1 MKSSRWRWPILTVIV
16 SSFSLGALW
25 GWKMIQDQAEEE
37 GRLESLSEINLLAPQ
52 GLIPKRL
59 LTEFQK
65 QERIRVILH
74 EDRYP
79 GSLIRKALKSSPGQ
93 YDAVVIFHYQ
103 VSALRAERR
112 MISLFDTRVKFPTSI
127 SPDFRKLPDDRNLMD
142 TAPLQ
147 WGLIGRAHQKN
158 SDEKAPLRFAV
169 WPGLLIGGEA
179 ADLPPANFVSKFL
192 PALAAMNNDQN
203 LLNNVTSPNP
213 LDAFLIS
220 HATLSFA
227 PYKDLQLDFSGLP
240 INGQVNERGFFLWV
254 LTLTAMSDG
263 NLEGVRK
270 LMRFLLEPAQNL
282 ALVQS
287 AKIGATTLRD
297 EEALNSLPEPLR
309 SSYFRKFPLQSI
321 VVERDERIRQADDLL
336 EQAILGAAIIPK
348 ATPIPKPTPKE
359 TPVLIPTQSA
369 KATPRPAEKPVAK
382 PEATIEPTATPQVES
397 TPEPSAP
404 SEESDAP
411 ATEQSEEQS
420 PAD

>member
-65 QERIRVILH
+65 RERIRVILH

-93 YDAVVIFHYQ
+93 YDAAVVFHYQ

-112 MISLFDTRVKFPTSI
+112 LISIFDNRVKFPTSI
-127 SPDFRKLPDDRNLMD
+127 SPDFRKLPDDRDLMD

-147 WGLIGRAHQKN
+147 WGLIGRAHPKN

-169 WPGLLIGGEA
+169 WPGLLIGVES
-179 ADLPPANFVSKFL
+179 ADLPATNFVSKYL
-192 PALAAMNNDQN
+192 PSMTAMSIDQN
-203 LLNNVTSPNP
+203 LLNNVTNPNP

-227 PYKDLQLDFSGLP
+227 PYQDLQLEFSGLP
-240 INGQVNERGFFLWV
+240 VNEQRKERGFLLWV

-297 EEALNSLPEPLR
+297 KEALDSLPEPLR
-309 SSYFRKFPLQSI
+309 SSYFRKFSLQSI
-321 VVERDERIRQADDLL
+321 IVERDERIRQTDDLL
-336 EQAILGAAIIPK
+336 ERAILGAAI
-348 ATPIPKPTPKE
+348 TP
-359 TPVLIPTQSA
+359 
-369 KATPRPAEKPVAK
+369 KATPRPDTKPVEKPE
-382 PEATIEPTATPQVES
+382 PATES
-397 TPEPSAP
+397 FAAPKMESASEPSA
-404 SEESDAP
+404 SNNEKALEAP
-411 ATEQSEEQS
+411 PTEQ
-420 PAD
+420 